1 MMIMYSFLTPF
12 IAAEAPYAFHSRPLP
27 PRRLARSRALPN
39 EPRQHQRCPI
49 FDHASSP
56 WLPRNWPANP
66 ASDGHAPSA
75 SADNHPVDRF
85 Q

>member
-12 IAAEAPYAFHSRPLP
+12 IAAEAPCALPRRTLHSRCLDRPRTLP
-27 PRRLARSRALPN
+27 D
-39 EPRQHQRCPI
+39 EPRQQQRCPI

-56 WLPRNWPANP
+56 WLPRHWPANP
-66 ASDGHAPSA
+66 ASDRHAPST